1 MHPLDFDKIV
11 FITPQG
17 LYCYNVM
24 SSSLK
29 NAGAT
34 YQRLET
40 KIFWLM
46 LGKTIEVY
54 IDDMSVK
61 SLNQTDHLQH
71 LEEAFSLLWKYD
83 MKLTLKRI
91 SV

>member
-1 MHPLDFDKIV
+1 
-11 FITPQG
+11 
-17 LYCYNVM
+17 
-24 SSSLK
+24 
-29 NAGAT
+29 
-34 YQRLET
+34 
-40 KIFWLM
+40 M

-54 IDDMSVK
+54 IDDMLVK

-71 LEEAFSLLWKYD
+71 LEEAFSLLRKYD

>member
-1 MHPLDFDKIV
+1 
-11 FITPQG
+11 
-17 LYCYNVM
+17 
-24 SSSLK
+24 
-29 NAGAT
+29 
-34 YQRLET
+34 
-40 KIFWLM
+40 M

-54 IDDMSVK
+54 IDDMLVK
-61 SLNQTDHLQH
+61 SLNQTVHLQH